1 MLKLVAPT
9 MLPVTGLE
17 KYVQEFAGSAIHG
30 ADCLRKHGAHIYLEH
45 RDWMNYPS
53 NFNFFTLNELDQIV
67 GNIRLSLVVDEQSV
81 RSGAYNIGYS
91 IRPSMRGRGYGKEQL
106 KLGLLWLK
114 AYSLTGTARLAANVD
129 NVASNRTA
137 QACGGILVC
146 TRADNLN
153 VYEFDLFN
161 LNLWHQPERNVGHAD
176 VCSTTNAPPQHSG
189 YGG

>member
-1 MLKLVAPT
+1 MLKLCPPT
-9 MLPVTGLE
+9 TIPILELE
-17 KYVQEFAGSAIHG
+17 KYVAEFNGQLIPG
-30 ADCLRKHGAHIYLEH
+30 ACGLKKYGAQAYMKHRA
-45 RDWMNYPS
+45 WMNYAS
-53 NFNFFTLNELDQIV
+53 NFDFFTLNELDEIV

-137 QACGGILVC
+137 QACGGILAE
-146 TRADNLN
+146 TRADGLN
-153 VYEFDLFN
+153 VWEFN
-161 LNLWHQPERNVGHAD
+161 LCNLKF
-176 VCSTTNAPPQHSG
+176 
-189 YGG
+189 